1 MAEKKTDYS
10 SKLIEIHN
18 KLITQ
23 FQDNKQD
30 VKTAEA
36 LEKFLNY
43 VVYPEKNSIFPQNEQ
58 DSDIAAVLTKELAIK
73 LRKDNK
79 LKKLFTGE
87 DTNDNI
93 SNLSKGDMG
102 EEAFARALYK
112 IIKNTSQKRMPTMKK
127 SLENVIIGNAQAT
140 VLVDG
145 LIEETEK
152 EINKQLQAGKK
163 VSLSNY
169 TQFGLR
175 KGKIDIDM
183 QELKITANLNDFAK
197 ELLNITASVK
207 NYSNFSIHLEDL
219 NRKKAMQAI
228 MSENG
233 EFFNNEDVDKLLIAL
248 SEDAEMQKHI
258 DHISY
263 LYALTGYGQ
272 TYIFKNIKNT
282 KARLEKQYAK
292 FLMYNNAKAKI
303 IKIKST
309 NEIIKNMLEGSSAY
323 GTAFSSRLKSDNI
336 HYETRLRLD
345 R

>member
-1 MAEKKTDYS
+1 MTAKNIDYS
-10 SKLIEIHN
+10 SKLIEVHN
-18 KLITQ
+18 KLVAQ

-30 VKTAEA
+30 IKTAEA

-43 VVYPEKNSIFPQNEQ
+43 VIYPEKNSTFPQNKQ
-58 DSDIAAVLTKELAIK
+58 DSDIAAVLTEELAIK

-87 DTNDNI
+87 NASDNI

-112 IIKNTSQKRMPTMKK
+112 IIKNASQKRMPTMKK

-140 VLVDG
+140 VLIDG
-145 LIEETEK
+145 FREEAEK

-163 VSLSNY
+163 ISLSNY

-175 KGKIDIDM
+175 KGKVDIDM
-183 QELKITANLNDFAK
+183 QELKITADLNSFAK

-219 NRKKAMQAI
+219 NRKKAIQAI

-233 EFFNNEDVDKLLIAL
+233 EFFNNEDINNLLTAL
-248 SEDAEMQKHI
+248 SEDVEMQKHI
-258 DHISY
+258 NHISY

-272 TYIFKNIKNT
+272 TYIFKNVKNT
-282 KARLEKQYAK
+282 KAKLEKQYAK
-292 FLMYNNAKAKI
+292 FLMYNNAKAQI
-303 IKIKST
+303 IKVKST
-309 NEIIKNMLEGSSAY
+309 NEIIKNMLEESSAY

-345 R
+345 K